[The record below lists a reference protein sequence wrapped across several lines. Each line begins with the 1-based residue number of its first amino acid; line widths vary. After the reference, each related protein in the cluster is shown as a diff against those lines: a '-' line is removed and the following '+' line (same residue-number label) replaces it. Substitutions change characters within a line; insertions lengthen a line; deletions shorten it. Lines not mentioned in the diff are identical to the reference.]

1 MAVCKIQHPRILE
14 ELDVLIQMDLSVR
27 IFRKILDSLESKLI
41 MSSLSIQF
49 LRSWTIEEV
58 LKYKQTNKQC
68 NTIQYNTIR
77 V

>member
-14 ELDVLIQMDLSVR
+14 ELDVLMQMDLSVR
-27 IFRKILDSLESKLI
+27 IFRKILDALESKLI

-58 LKYKQTNKQC
+58 LKYKQT
-68 NTIQYNTIR
+68 